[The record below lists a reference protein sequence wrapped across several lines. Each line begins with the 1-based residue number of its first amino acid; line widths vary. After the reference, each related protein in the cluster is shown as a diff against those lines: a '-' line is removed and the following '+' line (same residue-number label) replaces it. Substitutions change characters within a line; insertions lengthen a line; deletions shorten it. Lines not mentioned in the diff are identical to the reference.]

1 MFQTESIEKIDESSF
16 VMHFSEIRQRKWSE
30 SLSKKLAS
38 YNTLDNSDCKVKF
51 QINTLA
57 KMISIAVTIKYP
69 KNTILNKNLDDL
81 IKSNVKRF
89 TDFYTNSIIIING

>member
-1 MFQTESIEKIDESSF
+1 
-16 VMHFSEIRQRKWSE
+16 MHFSEKRQRKWNE
-30 SLSKKLAS
+30 NLSKKLAT

-69 KNTILNKNLDDL
+69 KNTIHNKDLDDL
-81 IKSNVKRF
+81 IKSNEKKF
-89 TDFYTNSIIIING
+89 TDFYNNAIIKIQG